1 MELYMVPYIF
11 FDVASSPIETFSAT
25 RSYTLTFKCDFHLH
39 TLLAL
44 SFNIQIVVLS
54 ISELNL
60 F

>member
-1 MELYMVPYIF
+1 MVPYIF
-11 FDVASSPIETFSAT
+11 FDVASSPLETFSAT

-39 TLLAL
+39 TLLTL

>member
-11 FDVASSPIETFSAT
+11 FDVASSPLETFSAT
-25 RSYTLTFKCDFHLH
+25 RSYTLTFKCV
-39 TLLAL
+39 